1 MDASYYSGVKRSGS
15 GRWVCPNDRQLAL
28 RAKLR
33 TGWSVKSASL
43 DSRTYEYSR
52 CSTTSCPS
60 GLSSSSSSAS
70 LPLSDAERERIIQVI
85 QRAEALDLSEQERV
99 GKLVERLEN
108 MKRNVTVVTSTRATN
123 RNCGSRCIRNNRCMC
138 CCALCGEKFT
148 VLGAGPTLCRDCRKY
163 VCQKCGVE
171 TCRASRSSTT
181 NLQTHQRR
189 GTSASINN
197 LPSAEVS
204 GSASKQLVPSKVF
217 LCRICT
223 ETREMWKK
231 SGAWFFK
238 SLPKYV
244 LPEKKV
250 KKPRGSSRSAGWT
263 LTGGSKSLEP
273 SEHDSSSDEEISRK
287 PTRTRSFLSYSLS
300 TDPDLSSSPKPELEV
315 EVHIEPQPKR
325 TSSEV
330 HEQPETLGHLQVHH
344 TPQCQ
349 LIVPNNSSSSTSP
362 SSPIS
367 STSPLPPSRSSS
379 RLRDQ
384 STSQTSI
391 FYVRNAVGSSESVNH
406 ESSSQCESTK
416 SSLRGRKSSSQGNSV
431 DRAHSRGSLE
441 FSDGSSIKHGSR
453 RPSINSNGSS
463 ETDAVLVSRYDQD
476 RSQQWGYRRTESVT
490 GTVEKAEEEKNLG
503 TLEIALRYESAS
515 QCLHCKVERA
525 RGLRAMDIHGLAD
538 PFCKLNILPI
548 DASTTTTRRLR
559 TKTVHKTRDP
569 EFNEQLNFYGIM
581 ENDLKSGKALHI
593 LILQD
598 DPAGRDFLGEAR
610 FPLRELQPSQTKF
623 YNVLLED
630 HYQVDQEER
639 VWGED
644 MTNGRGVI
652 NVSLSY
658 STRRRALLVTI
669 NRAHDLLPMD
679 SNGLSDPFVK
689 LCLTK
694 DPRGDD
700 VKRPPII
707 QNSRDSPARRHSKK
721 SPIVPKCIGVTHTT
735 SVKWKTLNPEWNEE
749 FAFETRLTDLT
760 ANALVL
766 TVWDKDFG
774 KSNDYLGG
782 LVLSCNSKGTRLR
795 HWIDA
800 IKFPD
805 HRHHCSHELVEDI
818 GFHE

>member
-244 LPEKKV
+244 LPEKKL

-490 GTVEKAEEEKNLG
+490 GEKKN
-503 TLEIALRYESAS
+503 
-515 QCLHCKVERA
+515 
-525 RGLRAMDIHGLAD
+525 
-538 PFCKLNILPI
+538 
-548 DASTTTTRRLR
+548 RLR
-559 TKTVHKTRDP
+559 RW
-569 EFNEQLNFYGIM
+569 I
-581 ENDLKSGKALHI
+581 
-593 LILQD
+593 
-598 DPAGRDFLGEAR
+598 
-610 FPLRELQPSQTKF
+610 
-623 YNVLLED
+623 
-630 HYQVDQEER
+630 
-639 VWGED
+639 
-644 MTNGRGVI
+644 
-652 NVSLSY
+652 
-658 STRRRALLVTI
+658 
-669 NRAHDLLPMD
+669 
-679 SNGLSDPFVK
+679 
-689 LCLTK
+689 
-694 DPRGDD
+694 
-700 VKRPPII
+700 KRP
-707 QNSRDSPARRHSKK
+707 
-721 SPIVPKCIGVTHTT
+721 
-735 SVKWKTLNPEWNEE
+735 W
-749 FAFETRLTDLT
+749 
-760 ANALVL
+760 
-766 TVWDKDFG
+766 
-774 KSNDYLGG
+774 
-782 LVLSCNSKGTRLR
+782 LR
-795 HWIDA
+795 HIY
-800 IKFPD
+800 
-805 HRHHCSHELVEDI
+805 E
-818 GFHE
+818 